1 MFFLIRTVGRGSRG
15 RTGQRGGSSW
25 LALWAMCFALAVP
38 IAAVGAA
45 VHALSG
51 PHKPPQTYPFL
62 VTFADGSYS
71 GYGTPSFEV
80 DADNGNTA
88 AVTVHSVTVEFI
100 NDQTGQEIATA
111 TERVGATVIPA
122 GQTQTLS
129 GRAPAAVANVAAE
142 DRQIGVTVTG
152 FS

>member
-1 MFFLIRTVGRGSRG
+1 MFFVIRAVGRSTG
-15 RTGQRGGSSW
+15 RRGGSST
-25 LALWAMCFALAVP
+25 LALWALCFALAVP
-38 IAAVGAA
+38 IGGLVALFHVIDH
-45 VHALSG
+45 HA
-51 PHKPPQTYPFL
+51 PPAPVAEL

-100 NDQTGQEIATA
+100 NDQTGQEIVTV